1 VSVSRAGR
9 PLDER
14 DRELLLFLAEHRV
27 ALETQVQMLLDVSA
41 QTAER
46 RLRALAARGFLARQ
60 RIFCGEPACCHIR
73 SRGLAAVGSGLP
85 TPRPKLAYYGHDIG
99 LAWIWLAAKRGSLGP
114 QREVISE
121 RRMRSED
128 GRQRGGPL
136 VPGAAA
142 EYLAGPRAR
151 GAFEHSGA
159 PFGVAAGRGGG
170 DRLHYP
176 DLLLLTRAGKRVAV
190 ELELSSKGRSRL
202 DGILLGY
209 AADGRVDGVL
219 YLVADDPAGRRIGG
233 SVRDAA
239 RRLGI
244 SDLVAIARLR
254 VPDSPSRGAGGG
266 FARARDVSRRPAP
279 VELGI

>member
-114 QREVISE
+114 QREVSASAGCD
-121 RRMRSED
+121 RRTVGSAADRSCREP
-128 GRQRGGPL
+128 RPNIWLAR
-136 VPGAAA
+136 VRAATSSMA
-142 EYLAGPRAR
+142 APRLAWRR
-151 GAFEHSGA
+151 GA
-159 PFGVAAGRGGG
+159 
-170 DRLHYP
+170 
-176 DLLLLTRAGKRVAV
+176 V
-190 ELELSSKGRSRL
+190 EV
-202 DGILLGY
+202 I
-209 AADGRVDGVL
+209 
-219 YLVADDPAGRRIGG
+219 
-233 SVRDAA
+233 
-239 RRLGI
+239 
-244 SDLVAIARLR
+244 
-254 VPDSPSRGAGGG
+254 DSTIRTCCS
-266 FARARDVSRRPAP
+266 
-279 VELGI
+279 

>member
-1 VSVSRAGR
+1 VGVSRAGR

-27 ALETQVQMLLDVSA
+27 ALETQVQMLLGVSA
-41 QTAER
+41 ETAER
-46 RLRALAARGFLARQ
+46 RLRVLAAQGFLARQ

-73 SRGLAAVGSGLP
+73 SRGLAAVASGLP
-85 TPRPKLAYYGHDIG
+85 TPRPKLAYYEHDIG

-114 QREVISE
+114 LREVISE

-136 VPGAAA
+136 VPGGAA
-142 EYLAGPRAR
+142 EYLADPR
-151 GAFEHSGA
+151 
-159 PFGVAAGRGGG
+159 GR

-176 DLLLLTRAGKRVAV
+176 DLLLVTRPGKRVAV

-233 SVRDAA
+233 NVRDTA

-244 SDLVAIARLR
+244 SDLVGVGRLR
-254 VPDSPSRGAGGG
+254 VPDSRSRGARGG
-266 FARARDVSRRPAP
+266 FARARDASRRRAP
-279 VELGI
+279 VELGTAHGP

>member
-1 VSVSRAGR
+1 VGVSRAAR

-27 ALETQVQMLLDVSA
+27 ALETQVQMLLGVSA
-41 QTAER
+41 ETAER
-46 RLRALAARGFLARQ
+46 RLRVLAAQGLLARE

-85 TPRPKLAYYGHDIG
+85 TPRPKLAYYEHDIG

-114 QREVISE
+114 LREIISE

-136 VPGAAA
+136 VSGDAA
-142 EYLAGPRAR
+142 EYLADPRAR
-151 GAFEHSGA
+151 GDLEHDGA
-159 PFGVAAGRGGG
+159 PFGVATGRGGR

-176 DLLLLTRAGKRVAV
+176 DLLLVTRAEKRVAV
-190 ELELSSKGRSRL
+190 ELELSSKGHSRL

-233 SVRDAA
+233 GVRDAA

-244 SDLVAIARLR
+244 GELVAVGRLR
-254 VPDSPSRGAGGG
+254 VPDSSWKSVGGG
-266 FARARDVSRRPAP
+266 FARARDVSRRRAP
-279 VELGI
+279 VELGM